1 MQTRSHHRVR
11 DEVVEGVPWSR
22 LAAIV
27 LAAVLGLVGFLVATS
42 TAHSASRS
50 SATVSLRKTTLGMVL
65 VAANGHTIYLF
76 RKDRNDKS
84 ACTAGCAQ
92 FWPPVLIRGKPT
104 AGPGVHA
111 ALLGTTRR
119 PDGSLQVTYDKH
131 PLYTYALDMRAGQ
144 TKGEGLSKFGAK
156 WYALSARGIA
166 ILKSATPT
174 TTTSMSTT
182 TSPYP

>member
-11 DEVVEGVPWSR
+11 DEVVDGVARNR

-27 LAAVLGLVGFLVATS
+27 LAAVLGLVGFLIATS
-42 TAHSASRS
+42 TAHSANRS
-50 SATVSLRKTTLGMVL
+50 GATVSLRKTTLGMVL
-65 VAANGHTIYLF
+65 VTARGHTIYLF

-84 ACTAGCAQ
+84 ACSAACAQ

-119 PDGSLQVTYDKH
+119 PNGSLQVTYNKH
-131 PLYTYALDMRAGQ
+131 PLYTYALDKQAGQ
-144 TKGEGLSKFGAK
+144 TKGEGLSAFGAK
-156 WYALSARGIA
+156 WYALSAGGTA
-166 ILKSATPT
+166 IVKSGGAT
-174 TTTSMSTT
+174 TTTSTT
-182 TSPYP
+182 TTTNPYP